1 MQLVV
6 RRTSWWEDLHLKQ
19 AAVVWIPVAVA
30 QAGTLAAAGYL
41 YQRLEH
47 LEQQTASAY
56 QPPVLGNVLRDVNVT
71 TPVRAARVPPPP
83 PPAFP
88 AAVPVR
94 VALDNP
100 STLDVMRVG
109 QDFSRLPSPTV
120 AKLVDKPVDGD
131 VAPPS
136 GKVRISEP
144 PTIDLEGGRTA
155 DANRAS
161 VGVRVAKA
169 AKTVAVVPA
178 PSLTEEIVFV
188 AETDV
193 VPAMEAVAVEPAQA
207 PPVTASAP
215 LAVDVADTGVAAAT
229 NAETAPVVVPRGNPL
244 PVGFESWVYLGEL
257 RPHGWHG
264 QRLHVAPDSGLPEV
278 GSSYRTQELHGLY
291 SRPHGSRAMG
301 GFQQGDLITIL
312 EVQHEANYGVWAKVR
327 KAEAVG
333 RHNSR

>member
-6 RRTSWWEDLHLKQ
+6 RRTSWWEDLHIKQ
-19 AAVVWIPVAVA
+19 AAAVWIPVAVA

-56 QPPVLGNVLRDVNVT
+56 RPPVLGNVLRDADVSVPPARVT
-71 TPVRAARVPPPP
+71 RVPPPP

-88 AAVPVR
+88 AAVPVQ

-100 STLDVMRVG
+100 ATLDVMRVG
-109 QDFSRLPSPTV
+109 QDFSRVPSTPV
-120 AKLVDKPVDGD
+120 ARLAGKPAVRD
-131 VAPPS
+131 VAPSS

-144 PTIDLEGGRTA
+144 PADLDGGRTA

-161 VGVRVAKA
+161 VGVRVASA
-169 AKTVAVVPA
+169 AAHTVVVEPAV
-178 PSLTEEIVFV
+178 SLAEDIVFV
-188 AETDV
+188 PESAAGAVE
-193 VPAMEAVAVEPAQA
+193 AEAVQA
-207 PPVTASAP
+207 PVVSAAPVAGVADTVTDAAPAEVAP
-215 LAVDVADTGVAAAT
+215 LA
-229 NAETAPVVVPRGNPL
+229 VPRGNPL

-278 GSSYRTQELHGLY
+278 GNSYHTQELHGLY
-291 SRPHGSRAMG
+291 SRPHGNRAMG
-301 GFQQGDLITIL
+301 GFQQGDLVTIL
-312 EVQHEANYGVWAKVR
+312 EVQHEANQGVWAKVR

-333 RHNSR
+333 RHNNR